1 MTSGDIPE
9 GFDPLHLGA
18 WGFIQVNGPLYGKRD
33 GGYFLLGFR
42 VEERHCNP
50 ARICHGGMLM
60 TFADMQLPF
69 GVRLQTNV
77 DPGFLPTVSLSAEF
91 MAPAPLGS
99 WIEGRTEVLKT
110 TRNLAFAQCLVTAD
124 GSPVLRASGI
134 FKVASTK
141 GDIAPLGR
149 ILGGDMAV

>member
-1 MTSGDIPE
+1 MTVGTIPE
-9 GFDPLHLGA
+9 GFFALHMGE
-18 WGFIQVNGPLYGKRD
+18 WGFIPENGPLYGKRED
-33 GGYFLLGFR
+33 NFFLLGFR

-50 ARICHGGMLM
+50 AKICHGGMLM

-69 GVRLQTNV
+69 GIRLQAIS

-99 WIEGRTEVLKT
+99 WVQGRTDVLKT

-124 GSPVLRASGI
+124 GEPVLRASGI
-134 FKVASTK
+134 FKVASAK
-141 GDIAPLGR
+141 GDVAPLAR
-149 ILGGDMAV
+149 VLGKDG